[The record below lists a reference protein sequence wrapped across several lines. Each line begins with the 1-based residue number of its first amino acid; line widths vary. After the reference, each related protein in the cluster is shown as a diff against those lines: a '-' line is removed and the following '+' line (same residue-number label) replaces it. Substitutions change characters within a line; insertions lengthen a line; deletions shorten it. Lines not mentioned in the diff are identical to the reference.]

1 METFST
7 LLALCTGN
15 SPTTVN
21 SPHRGQWRRALM
33 FSLICAG
40 IKDWVNN
47 REAGDLRRH
56 RGYYDVNVMN
66 KNVLLTLTS
75 MCLYIYIY
83 AYRSICFMYIYMH
96 MYMCYFYF
104 IQLISLSMSETNM
117 KPCIVFW
124 QTVLYQNVAL
134 LLVSLHPLLTT
145 IYCEME
151 IRAHKPRLPALIA
164 MKECYQFFSKQC
176 TLYLLPEHVKML
188 YWLHVCCFV
197 YWMEIM

>member
-1 METFST
+1 MEAFT
-7 LLALCTGN
+7 ALFALSAGN
-15 SPTTVN
+15 SPV
-21 SPHRGQWRRALM
+21 PHRGQWRGALM

-47 REAGDLRRH
+47 REAGDLRRL
-56 RGYYDVNVMN
+56 RGHYDVNVMN

-75 MCLYIYIY
+75 MCLYIY
-83 AYRSICFMYIYMH
+83 AFRSICYIYIS
-96 MYMCYFYF
+96 MCICKCVIF
-104 IQLISLSMSETNM
+104 ILFKWFHYLCEYM

-145 IYCEME
+145 IYCEIE

-164 MKECYQFFSKQC
+164 MKECYQFFSKRC